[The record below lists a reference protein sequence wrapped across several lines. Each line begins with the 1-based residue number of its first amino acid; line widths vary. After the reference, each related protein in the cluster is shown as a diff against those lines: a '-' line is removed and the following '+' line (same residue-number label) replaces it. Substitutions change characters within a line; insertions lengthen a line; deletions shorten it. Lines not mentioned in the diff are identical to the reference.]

1 MKQENGIIIVG
12 LGPGRADLITRQ
24 VWQVL
29 QAGRQVYVRTRRH
42 PAVAD
47 LENDLGL
54 TVQSFDQLYDSAETF
69 AEVYTQIVEQVL
81 ELGRQ
86 GQVIYAVPGHPRMGE
101 STVTAIEAAATAQ
114 SIPCQIL
121 AGVSFVE
128 PCLSALGID
137 GLDGLQLHDAISLTD
152 HAYPPARSDAP
163 LLLGQVYSREL
174 AGELKLVLMML
185 YSETHQVALVHAAG
199 TEAQTIEWTP
209 LYAIDRSQEIGHLTS
224 LYVPPRSIPSS
235 LEALADTVA
244 VLRSPEGCPWD
255 REQTSQSLRAGF
267 LEEAAEVMEAL
278 DLGDEDLLREE
289 LGDLLFHI
297 VIQAQIAWEAEAF
310 SLSDV
315 LEGIDSKLKRRH
327 PHVWGDLNL
336 ANSDEV
342 LLNWERLKATEKK
355 ERGDN
360 DSLLDHIPPE
370 LPALAQSQ
378 KIQTRVGQVG
388 FDWDEIA
395 GVHAKLVEELE
406 ELRVAST
413 AQEQFDEIGDVFFAL
428 VNLAR
433 WLDLDAESAA
443 REANLRFARRF
454 RKVESLAR
462 QRAIEISEA
471 NAASLLALWDEA
483 KLA

>member
-1 MKQENGIIIVG
+1 
-12 LGPGRADLITRQ
+12 
-24 VWQVL
+24 
-29 QAGRQVYVRTRRH
+29 
-42 PAVAD
+42 
-47 LENDLGL
+47 
-54 TVQSFDQLYDSAETF
+54 
-69 AEVYTQIVEQVL
+69 
-81 ELGRQ
+81 
-86 GQVIYAVPGHPRMGE
+86 
-101 STVTAIEAAATAQ
+101 
-114 SIPCQIL
+114 
-121 AGVSFVE
+121 
-128 PCLSALGID
+128 
-137 GLDGLQLHDAISLTD
+137 
-152 HAYPPARSDAP
+152 
-163 LLLGQVYSREL
+163 
-174 AGELKLVLMML
+174 
-185 YSETHQVALVHAAG
+185 
-199 TEAQTIEWTP
+199 
-209 LYAIDRSQEIGHLTS
+209 
-224 LYVPPRSIPSS
+224 
-235 LEALADTVA
+235 
-244 VLRSPEGCPWD
+244 
-255 REQTSQSLRAGF
+255 
-267 LEEAAEVMEAL
+267 
-278 DLGDEDLLREE
+278 LREE

-443 REANLRFARRF
+443 REANMRFARRF

-462 QRAIEISEA
+462 QREIEISEA